1 MRFYLQVDQQGK
13 TTVHLSGMEEKE
25 NPRLLTSR
33 ERRFVGIVLC
43 FAAAILFVALL
54 GLVTWALAEVIVFFS
69 GVIWPLAVAG
79 ILSIMLRPVVSF
91 FEERLRLG
99 RTLSVLALYALVL
112 LASGLGSFLV
122 APKVLAQ
129 VDDLT
134 TSAPEWPRQIQK
146 SLHEWLPQEAQ
157 GMVEAVILQINDSW
171 GDVFKVDDLNATQ
184 SQQETSPGD
193 EETRERRRRE
203 MERNQKEEK
212 ILKEGEALAEKA
224 SVALAKA
231 KAVLLSFFK
240 QITYLAIIPIY
251 MFYFLGTRRDLLDDV
266 EEQLGFLRSSLRSD
280 LIFLTREFVTIVV
293 AFFRGQLLIAMIM
306 GSLYALGFYFAGLQF
321 GLALGLLFGLLN
333 VVPYLG
339 SIVGLSVV
347 VPLAYFQ
354 EGGGL
359 NTLGFCMSA
368 FAVVQLLES
377 YYLTPKIMGRQTGM
391 HPVVVIVA
399 IFFWGTAL
407 GGILG
412 MIAAIPLTAFLIVA
426 WRLLRLKYLGEATI
440 DNSES

>member
-1 MRFYLQVDQQGK
+1 M
-13 TTVHLSGMEEKE
+13 TEKE
-25 NPRLLTSR
+25 SATLLTSR

-43 FAAAILFVALL
+43 FAAAVLFVSLL
-54 GLVTWALAEVIVFFS
+54 GLVTWALSEVIIFFS

-79 ILSIMLRPVVSF
+79 ILSIMLRPVVAI
-91 FEERLRLG
+91 FEERLHLS
-99 RTLSVLALYALVL
+99 RTLSVLALYGLVV
-112 LASGLGSFLV
+112 LAAAAGSFLV

-129 VDDLT
+129 IDELT
-134 TSAPEWPRQIQK
+134 QRAPEWPQEIQK
-146 SLHEWLPQEAQ
+146 SLKEWLPEEAQ
-157 GMVEAVILQINDSW
+157 GMIEAAMLQINESL
-171 GDVFKVDDLNATQ
+171 GDVFDV
-184 SQQETSPGD
+184 GD
-193 EETRERRRRE
+193 ENSTDKKEQLSPQEQEEREQLQRE
-203 MERNQKEEK
+203 MEKNQREEK
-212 ILKEGEALAEKA
+212 MLKEGEALAEKA
-224 SVALAKA
+224 GEALMKA
-231 KAVLLSFFK
+231 KAFLISLFQK
-240 QITYLAIIPIY
+240 ITYLAIIPIY

-280 LIFLTREFVTIVV
+280 LIFLAREFVGIVV
-293 AFFRGQLLIAMIM
+293 AFFRGQLIIAMIM
-306 GSLYALGFYFAGLQF
+306 GTLYAAGFYWAGLQF

-359 NTLGFCMSA
+359 ETLGVCMGA
-368 FAVVQLLES
+368 FVAVQLLES

-426 WRLLRLKYLGEATI
+426 WRLLRLKYLGEAEA
-440 DNSES
+440 SSAES

>member
-1 MRFYLQVDQQGK
+1 LRFYLQVDQQGK
-13 TTVHLSGMEEKE
+13 TTVHLSRMDEKE

-134 TSAPEWPRQIQK
+134 TSAPEWPRQIQE

-184 SQQETSPGD
+184 SQQEISPGD

-231 KAVLLSFFK
+231 KAVLFSFFK

>member
-1 MRFYLQVDQQGK
+1 
-13 TTVHLSGMEEKE
+13 
-25 NPRLLTSR
+25 
-33 ERRFVGIVLC
+33 
-43 FAAAILFVALL
+43 
-54 GLVTWALAEVIVFFS
+54 
-69 GVIWPLAVAG
+69 
-79 ILSIMLRPVVSF
+79 
-91 FEERLRLG
+91 G

-134 TSAPEWPRQIQK
+134 TSAPEWPRQIQE

-184 SQQETSPGD
+184 SQQEISPGD

-231 KAVLLSFFK
+231 KAVLFSFFK